1 MKTARALREELPA
14 TAQAMTDGT
23 VNLGQAEVIVD
34 SLNDLSDRWD
44 QTSAPKVRPR

>member
-1 MKTARALREELPA
+1 MKTARALREEFPA

-34 SLNDLSDRWD
+34 SLNDLSEQVG
-44 QTSAPKVRPR
+44 QTSRP